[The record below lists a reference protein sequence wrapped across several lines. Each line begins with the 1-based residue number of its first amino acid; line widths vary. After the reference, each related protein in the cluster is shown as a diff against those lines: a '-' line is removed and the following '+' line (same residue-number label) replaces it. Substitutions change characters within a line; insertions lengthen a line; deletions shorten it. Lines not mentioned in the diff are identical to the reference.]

1 MQSRYMGPAACLF
14 DLDGLLLDTE
24 PLQARAWF
32 EAAVHFGCE
41 LSAEQLLSLRGQR
54 RLDCAVLVCGWIAA
68 TGANSPGCDAL
79 LAVRQ
84 PLADALVPTAAAMDG
99 AAELVQAC
107 WDRQIPMAL
116 VTSSTQEAVRRKAVP
131 HQWLELIQERVYGDD
146 PELAAGKPAPDPFL
160 LAAERLNTKPCD
172 CWAFED
178 SAAGIQAAVAAGC
191 HVYALLPI
199 NEGKSSEAENP
210 QPIPEG
216 VTWVKSLRD
225 VSWKW
230 LEKY

>member
-1 MQSRYMGPAACLF
+1 MQNGLMGPAACLF

-41 LSAEQLLSLRGQR
+41 LSTEQLLSLRGQR
-54 RLDCAVLVCGWIAA
+54 RLDCAALVCRWIAA

-107 WDRQIPMAL
+107 RDRQIPMAL

-146 PELAAGKPAPDPFL
+146 PALAAGKPAPDPFL

-191 HVYALLPI
+191 RVYALIPI
-199 NEGKSSEAENP
+199 SEGESSEAENP
-210 QPIPEG
+210 QLLPEG
-216 VTWVKSLRD
+216 VTRLKSLRD
-225 VSWKW
+225 VSW
-230 LEKY
+230 

>member
-32 EAAVHFGCE
+32 EAAAYFGCE

-54 RLDCAVLVCGWIAA
+54 RLDCAALVCGWIAA
-68 TGANSPGCDAL
+68 TGSNSPGCDAL

-116 VTSSTQEAVRRKAVP
+116 VTSSTQEAVRRKAAY

-146 PELAAGKPAPDPFL
+146 PTLAAGKPAPDPFL
-160 LAAERLNTKPCD
+160 LAAERLNARACD

-191 HVYALLPI
+191 HVYALIPI
-199 NEGKSSEAENP
+199 SESESSEAESTQSTP
-210 QPIPEG
+210 AG
-216 VTWVKSLRD
+216 VVRLKSLRD
-225 VSWKW
+225 VI
-230 LEKY
+230 L

>member
-1 MQSRYMGPAACLF
+1 MQSGLMGPAACLF

-32 EAAVHFGCE
+32 DAALHFGCE

-54 RLDCAVLVCGWIAA
+54 RLDCAALVCRWIAA
-68 TGANSPGCDAL
+68 VGANSPGCDAL

-84 PLADALVPTAAAMDG
+84 PIADALVPTAAAMDG

-107 WDRQIPMAL
+107 KDRQIPMAL
-116 VTSSTQEAVRRKAVP
+116 VTSSSQEAVRRKAAP
-131 HQWLELIQERVYGDD
+131 HQWLKLIQERVYGDD
-146 PELAAGKPAPDPFL
+146 PALAAGKPAPDPFL
-160 LAAERLNTKPCD
+160 LAAERLGTKPCE

-191 HVYALLPI
+191 HVYALLP
-199 NEGKSSEAENP
+199 KSESESP
-210 QPIPEG
+210 QQIPAG
-216 VTWVKSLRD
+216 VTRLKSLRD
-225 VSWKW
+225 VSW
-230 LEKY
+230 